1 MENNKQK
8 LPYLEVKFILRQWQ
22 CGDWEVYSLPGLI
35 SEGKVE
41 DKAGFLELPISS
53 QHLGKTYLPRTPKDW
68 EWLGRGAI
76 KSYVP
81 ALLWNQS
88 PKEILSSLHER
99 LEVTKVCEE
108 RFFPD
113 QRLLKWHRGLLRGVY
128 QRLQI
133 QRVQYTMN
141 DICFL
146 IPSFVVE
153 AGGLFSLCIILIFI
167 FKVKALQNPL
177 EP

>member
-1 MENNKQK
+1 M
-8 LPYLEVKFILRQWQ
+8 
-22 CGDWEVYSLPGLI
+22 
-35 SEGKVE
+35 E
-41 DKAGFLELPISS
+41 DKAGFSELPVSS
-53 QHLGKTYLPRTPKDW
+53 KHLGTTYLLRTPKDW
-68 EWLGRGAI
+68 ERLGRGAI

-99 LEVTKVCEE
+99 FEVTEVCEE
-108 RFFPD
+108 RLFPD
-113 QRLLKWHRGLLRGVY
+113 QRLLKWHCGALCGVY

-133 QRVQYTMN
+133 QCVQYTMN

-167 FKVKALQNPL
+167 FNVNALQNLL